1 MTDDFSTRGTKIL
14 LEYNTKTDSLVSNR
28 LGSLALGGGGYS
40 TGLAGSWL
48 ENTLDKGNARGLFR
62 EERRIEMFV
71 IY

>member
-28 LGSLALGGGGYS
+28 LGSLALGGRGYRPCWFM
-40 TGLAGSWL
+40 AG
-48 ENTLDKGNARGLFR
+48 EYTRQGNARGLFR